1 MIVEGLGSIE
11 FHEANEIIVA
21 SDPKAKRDV
30 SYVRRM
36 PARTVQLL
44 SKRVGPSGTLWSLRE
59 VRANGP
65 EWRYLAEGETL
76 AELSANLVVRKREEF
91 CATIAILD
99 HFLFS
104 VSVNFCSPVSQAST
118 RSHASPKGRAVQLRP
133 Q

>member
-36 PARTVQLL
+36 PAGTVQLL
-44 SKRVGPSGTLWSLRE
+44 SKRVGPSGTLWTLRE
-59 VRANGP
+59 VRTNGP

-91 CATIAILD
+91 CGTVEDSIAD
-99 HFLFS
+99 
-104 VSVNFCSPVSQAST
+104 VTA
-118 RSHASPKGRAVQLRP
+118 RHALSAMREIELTPAKPGNRN
-133 Q
+133 